1 MLEKITDTFFA
12 EKERWFSWI
21 SVLFGMGIGLYFG
34 LSAEPSLWWT
44 LGIIEIFIL
53 IVILYRKSEEKLLF
67 LSIPA
72 IVLAGFTYIQLDAA
86 YIAKTPRLEGEEA
99 IYVQGRISNVDYN
112 SKQRQRITLEKMQ
125 NFVGE
130 EIKGSYKITLMPYA
144 AEKTFQVGECVELAA
159 KVMPPYPTTMVGGY
173 QFDRKTFFDKING
186 TGYSLSRV
194 FVIPCG
200 KSQITGESV
209 IEKIRNKIVKRIESV
224 LPQDEAGIASALIA
238 GVRNGISQRVTN
250 NYRDSGLAHFLSIS
264 GLHMS
269 MLAGFMFLL
278 VRYVVV
284 LMPSLAL
291 RYDSKKIAAV
301 FAVVMSFVYLLISGY
316 SVPTQR
322 AFLMT
327 LIFLIGV
334 MISRR
339 SISMRTISWAALCV
353 LMVSPVAL
361 ITPSFQMSFAAVVA
375 LIAFY
380 ESCRSYV
387 QIKVRDKNIF
397 KIVLVYLFGIVVS
410 DFIASIATLPYSI
423 YHFNRV
429 AVYTSLGNLL
439 AGPIIGLW
447 IMPFVLISM
456 LLMPLGL
463 DYVPLKILGYGIH
476 WVNEITAYV
485 SALPHAGVPVMSMP
499 MWGLI
504 AITLGGLWLCL
515 WQRKW
520 RHFGWIGIMIGSLS
534 LCLTQ
539 TPDVL
544 IDSSGKAIAVK
555 DKADNM
561 VVLPSRGKSFIK
573 NIWLEKT
580 SSPKLTEKEK
590 KKLSK
595 IWKGKEEDKSWL
607 DLSCDKT
614 SCVYKDKVKIIK
626 GKGLELNN
634 QTFDHE
640 SSGGASIYL
649 NPDHVKIHTV
659 REYTGHRYWNE

>member
-125 NFVGE
+125 NFAGE

-200 KSQITGESV
+200 KSQITGKSV

-397 KIVLVYLFGIVVS
+397 KIVQVYLFGIVVS

-447 IMPFVLISM
+447 IMPFVLMSM

-561 VVLPSRGKSFIK
+561 VVLPSRGKMFIK

-580 SSPKLTEKEK
+580 SSLKLTEKEK

-595 IWKGKEEDKSWL
+595 IWQGREEDKSWL

-649 NPDHVKIHTV
+649 EGDHITIHTV
-659 REYTGHRYWNE
+659 RDYTGHRYWNE

>member
-86 YIAKTPRLEGEEA
+86 YVAKTPRLEGEEA

-125 NFVGE
+125 NFAGE

-561 VVLPSRGKSFIK
+561 VVLPSRGKMFIK

-580 SSPKLTEKEK
+580 SSPKLTDKEK
-590 KKLSK
+590 KELSK
-595 IWKGKEEDKSWL
+595 IWQGREEDKSWL

>member
-125 NFVGE
+125 NFAGE

-561 VVLPSRGKSFIK
+561 LVLPSRGKMFIK

-580 SSPKLTEKEK
+580 SSLKLTEKEK

-595 IWKGKEEDKSWL
+595 IWQGREEDKSWL

-649 NPDHVKIHTV
+649 EGDHITIHTV
-659 REYTGHRYWNE
+659 RDYTGHRYWNE

>member
-561 VVLPSRGKSFIK
+561 VVLPSRGKMFIK

-580 SSPKLTEKEK
+580 SSPKLTDKEK
-590 KKLSK
+590 KELSK
-595 IWKGKEEDKSWL
+595 IWQGREEDKSWL

>member
-125 NFVGE
+125 NFAGE

-463 DYVPLKILGYGIH
+463 DYIPLKILGYGIH

-561 VVLPSRGKSFIK
+561 VVLPSRGKMFIK

-580 SSPKLTEKEK
+580 SSPKLTDKEK
-590 KKLSK
+590 KELSK
-595 IWKGKEEDKSWL
+595 IWQGREEDKSWL

>member
-125 NFVGE
+125 NFAGE

-561 VVLPSRGKSFIK
+561 VVLPSRGKMFIK

-580 SSPKLTEKEK
+580 SSPKLTDKEK
-590 KKLSK
+590 KELSK
-595 IWKGKEEDKSWL
+595 IWQGREEDKSWL

>member
-125 NFVGE
+125 NFAGE

-561 VVLPSRGKSFIK
+561 LVLPSRGKMFIK

-580 SSPKLTEKEK
+580 SSLKLTEKEK

-595 IWKGKEEDKSWL
+595 IWQGREEDKSWL

-649 NPDHVKIHTV
+649 TRDHVKIHTV

>member
-125 NFVGE
+125 NFAGE

-561 VVLPSRGKSFIK
+561 VVLPSRGKMFIK

-580 SSPKLTEKEK
+580 SSLKLTEKEK
-590 KKLSK
+590 KELSK
-595 IWKGKEEDKSWL
+595 IWQGREEDKSWL

>member
-125 NFVGE
+125 NFAGE

-561 VVLPSRGKSFIK
+561 VVLPSRGKMFIK

>member
-1 MLEKITDTFFA
+1 M
-12 EKERWFSWI
+12 
-21 SVLFGMGIGLYFG
+21 FGMGIGIYFG
-34 LSAEPSLWWT
+34 LNNEPSPWWT
-44 LGIIEIFIL
+44 LGIIEAFIL
-53 IVILYRKSEEKLLF
+53 IAILLRHSREALLI

-72 IVLAGFTYIQLDAA
+72 IVLLGFTYIQLDAA
-86 YIAKTPRLEGEEA
+86 YIAKTPRLEGEKA
-99 IYVQGRISNVDYN
+99 IYVQGQITNVDYN

-125 NFVGE
+125 DFAGD

-144 AEKTFQVGECVELAA
+144 ARKTFQVGECVELAA

-194 FVIPCG
+194 FVVPCG
-200 KSQITGESV
+200 KAQTADKSV
-209 IEKIRNKIVKRIESV
+209 IEEIRNKIVKRIESV

-238 GVRNGISQRVTN
+238 GVRNGISQKVTN

-278 VRYVVV
+278 VRYGVV
-284 LMPSLAL
+284 LVPSLAL

-380 ESCRSYV
+380 ESCRNYV

-463 DYVPLKILGYGIH
+463 DYIPLKILGYGIH

-504 AITLGGLWLCL
+504 AITMGGLWLCL

-534 LCLTQ
+534 LCLAQ

-544 IDSSGKAIAVK
+544 IDNTGKAIAIK

-580 SSPKLTEKEK
+580 SSPKRTDKEK
-590 KKLSK
+590 KELSK
-595 IWKGKEEDKSWL
+595 IWQGREEDKSWL

-614 SCVYKDKVKIIK
+614 SCTYKDKVKIIK

-649 NPDHVKIHTV
+649 EGDHITIHTV
-659 REYTGHRYWNE
+659 RDYTGHRYWNE

>member
-125 NFVGE
+125 NFAGE

-456 LLMPLGL
+456 LLMPFGL
-463 DYVPLKILGYGIH
+463 DYIPLKILGYGIH

-534 LCLTQ
+534 LCLAQ

-544 IDSSGKAIAVK
+544 IDNTGKAIAIK

-573 NIWLEKT
+573 NIWLEKN
-580 SSPKLTEKEK
+580 SSPKRTDKEK
-590 KKLSK
+590 KELSK
-595 IWKGKEEDKSWL
+595 IWQGREEDKSWL

-614 SCVYKDKVKIIK
+614 SCTYKDKVKIIK

-649 NPDHVKIHTV
+649 EGDHITIHTV
-659 REYTGHRYWNE
+659 RDYTGHRYWNE

>member
-86 YIAKTPRLEGEEA
+86 YIAKIPRLEGEEA

-125 NFVGE
+125 NFAGE

-284 LMPSLAL
+284 LMPGLAL

-339 SISMRTISWAALCV
+339 SISMRTISWSALCV

-520 RHFGWIGIMIGSLS
+520 RHFGWIGIAIGSLS

-561 VVLPSRGKSFIK
+561 VVLPSRGKMFIK

-580 SSPKLTEKEK
+580 SSLKLTEKEK

-595 IWKGKEEDKSWL
+595 IWQGREEDKSWL

-649 NPDHVKIHTV
+649 EGDHITIHTV
-659 REYTGHRYWNE
+659 RDYTGHRYWNE

>member
-1 MLEKITDTFFA
+1 M
-12 EKERWFSWI
+12 
-21 SVLFGMGIGLYFG
+21 
-34 LSAEPSLWWT
+34 
-44 LGIIEIFIL
+44 
-53 IVILYRKSEEKLLF
+53 
-67 LSIPA
+67 
-72 IVLAGFTYIQLDAA
+72 
-86 YIAKTPRLEGEEA
+86 
-99 IYVQGRISNVDYN
+99 
-112 SKQRQRITLEKMQ
+112 
-125 NFVGE
+125 
-130 EIKGSYKITLMPYA
+130 
-144 AEKTFQVGECVELAA
+144 ELAA

-194 FVIPCG
+194 FVVPCG
-200 KSQITGESV
+200 KAQTADKSV
-209 IEKIRNKIVKRIESV
+209 IEEIRNKIVKRIESV

-238 GVRNGISQRVTN
+238 GVRNGISQKVTN

-278 VRYVVV
+278 VRYGVV
-284 LMPSLAL
+284 LVPSLAL

-380 ESCRSYV
+380 ESCRNYV
-387 QIKVRDKNIF
+387 QIKLTDKNIF

-456 LLMPLGL
+456 LLMPFGL
-463 DYVPLKILGYGIH
+463 DYIPLKILGYGIH

-534 LCLTQ
+534 LCLAQ

-544 IDSSGKAIAVK
+544 IDNTGKAIAIK

-580 SSPKLTEKEK
+580 SSPKRTDKEK
-590 KKLSK
+590 KELSK
-595 IWKGKEEDKSWL
+595 IWQGREEDKSWL

-614 SCVYKDKVKIIK
+614 SCTYKDKVKIIK

-649 NPDHVKIHTV
+649 EGDHITIHTV
-659 REYTGHRYWNE
+659 RDYTGHRYWNE

>member
-86 YIAKTPRLEGEEA
+86 YIAKIPRLEGEEA

-125 NFVGE
+125 NFAGE

-561 VVLPSRGKSFIK
+561 VVLPSRGKMFIK

-580 SSPKLTEKEK
+580 SSPKLTDKEK
-590 KKLSK
+590 KELSK
-595 IWKGKEEDKSWL
+595 IWQGREEDKSWL

>member
-53 IVILYRKSEEKLLF
+53 MVILYRKSEEKLLF

-125 NFVGE
+125 NFAGE

-380 ESCRSYV
+380 ESCRNYV

-544 IDSSGKAIAVK
+544 VDSSGKAIAVK

-561 VVLPSRGKSFIK
+561 VVLPSRGKMFIK

-580 SSPKLTEKEK
+580 SSLKLTEKEK

-595 IWKGKEEDKSWL
+595 IWQGREEDKSWL

>member
-125 NFVGE
+125 NFAGE

-544 IDSSGKAIAVK
+544 IDNTGKAIAVK

-561 VVLPSRGKSFIK
+561 VVLPSRGKMFIK

-580 SSPKLTEKEK
+580 SSPKLTDKEK
-590 KKLSK
+590 KELSK
-595 IWKGKEEDKSWL
+595 IWQGREEDKSWL

>member
-125 NFVGE
+125 NFAGE

-561 VVLPSRGKSFIK
+561 VVLPSRGKMFIK

-580 SSPKLTEKEK
+580 SSPKLTDKEK
-590 KKLSK
+590 KELSK
-595 IWKGKEEDKSWL
+595 IWQGREEDKSWL

-649 NPDHVKIHTV
+649 DGSHITIHTV
-659 REYTGHRYWNE
+659 RDYTGYRYWNE

>member
-53 IVILYRKSEEKLLF
+53 IVILYHKSEEKLLF

-125 NFVGE
+125 NFAGE

-561 VVLPSRGKSFIK
+561 VVLPSRGKMFIK

-580 SSPKLTEKEK
+580 SSLKLTEKEK

-595 IWKGKEEDKSWL
+595 IWQGREEDKSWL

>member
-125 NFVGE
+125 NFAGE

-463 DYVPLKILGYGIH
+463 DYIPLKILGYGIH

-544 IDSSGKAIAVK
+544 IDNTGKAIAVK

-561 VVLPSRGKSFIK
+561 VVLPSRGKMFIK

-580 SSPKLTEKEK
+580 SSPKLTDKEK
-590 KKLSK
+590 KELSK
-595 IWKGKEEDKSWL
+595 IWQGREEDKSWL

>member
-99 IYVQGRISNVDYN
+99 IYVQGRISNVDFN

-125 NFVGE
+125 NFAGE

-561 VVLPSRGKSFIK
+561 LVLPSRGKMFIK

-580 SSPKLTEKEK
+580 SSLKLTEKEK

-595 IWKGKEEDKSWL
+595 IWQGREEDKSWL

-614 SCVYKDKVKIIK
+614 SCVYKDKAKIIK

-649 NPDHVKIHTV
+649 EGDHITIHTV
-659 REYTGHRYWNE
+659 RDYTGHRYWNE

>member
-1 MLEKITDTFFA
+1 MREKITDIFYA
-12 EKERWFSWI
+12 ERERWFSWI
-21 SVLFGMGIGLYFG
+21 SVLFGMGIGIYFG
-34 LSAEPSLWWT
+34 LSKEPSLWYT
-44 LGIIEIFIL
+44 LGIIEAFIL
-53 IVILYRKSEEKLLF
+53 IAILLRHSREALLF

-72 IVLAGFTYIQLDAA
+72 IVLLGFTYIQLDAA
-86 YIAKTPRLEGEEA
+86 YIAKTPRLEGEKA
-99 IYVQGRISNVDYN
+99 IYVQGQITNVDYN

-125 NFVGE
+125 DFAGD

-144 AEKTFQVGECVELAA
+144 SGKTFQVGECVELAA

-194 FVIPCG
+194 FVVPCG
-200 KSQITGESV
+200 KSQTADKSV
-209 IEKIRNKIVKRIESV
+209 IEEIRNKIVKRIESV

-238 GVRNGISQRVTN
+238 GVRNGISQKITN

-278 VRYVVV
+278 VRYGVV
-284 LMPSLAL
+284 LIPSLAL

-380 ESCRSYV
+380 ESCRNYV
-387 QIKVRDKNIF
+387 QIKLTDKNIF

-463 DYVPLKILGYGIH
+463 DYIPLKILGYGIH

-520 RHFGWIGIMIGSLS
+520 RHLGWIGIVIGSLS
-534 LCLTQ
+534 LCLAQ

-544 IDSSGKAIAVK
+544 IDNTGKAIAIK
-555 DKADNM
+555 DKAGNI
-561 VVLPSRGKSFIK
+561 VILPSRGKSFIK
-573 NIWLEKT
+573 NIWQEKT

-607 DLSCDKT
+607 DLSCDKI
-614 SCVYKDKVKIIK
+614 SCTYKNKVKIIK

-634 QTFDHE
+634 QAFDHE

-649 NPDHVKIHTV
+649 DGSHITIHTV
-659 REYTGHRYWNE
+659 RDYTGYRYWNE

>member
-1 MLEKITDTFFA
+1 MREKITDIFFA
-12 EKERWFSWI
+12 ERERWFSWI
-21 SVLFGMGIGLYFG
+21 SVLFGMGIGIYFG
-34 LSAEPSLWWT
+34 LSKEPSLWYT
-44 LGIIEIFIL
+44 LGIIEAFIL
-53 IVILYRKSEEKLLF
+53 IAILLRHSREALLF

-72 IVLAGFTYIQLDAA
+72 IVLLGFTYIQLDAA
-86 YIAKTPRLEGEEA
+86 YIAKTPRLEGEKA
-99 IYVQGRISNVDYN
+99 IYVQGQITNVDYN

-125 NFVGE
+125 DFAGD

-144 AEKTFQVGECVELAA
+144 TGKTFHVGECVELAA

-194 FVIPCG
+194 FVVPCG
-200 KSQITGESV
+200 KSQTADKSV
-209 IEKIRNKIVKRIESV
+209 IEEIRNKIVKRIESV

-238 GVRNGISQRVTN
+238 GVRNGISQKITN

-278 VRYVVV
+278 VRYGVV
-284 LMPSLAL
+284 LVPSLAL

-380 ESCRSYV
+380 ESCRNYV
-387 QIKVRDKNIF
+387 QIKLTDKNIF

-463 DYVPLKILGYGIH
+463 DYIPLKILGYGIH

-485 SALPHAGVPVMSMP
+485 SALPHAGIPVMSMP

-580 SSPKLTEKEK
+580 SSSKLTDKEK

-595 IWKGKEEDKSWL
+595 IWKGKEEDKNWL
-607 DLSCDKT
+607 DLSCDKI
-614 SCVYKDKVKIIK
+614 SCTYKDKVKIIK

-634 QTFDHE
+634 QAFDHE

-649 NPDHVKIHTV
+649 DGSHIKIHTV
-659 REYTGHRYWNE
+659 RDYTGYRYWNE

>member
-125 NFVGE
+125 NFAGE

-561 VVLPSRGKSFIK
+561 VVLPSRGKMFIK

-580 SSPKLTEKEK
+580 SSPKLTDKEK

-595 IWKGKEEDKSWL
+595 IWQGREEDKSWL

>member
-34 LSAEPSLWWT
+34 LSEEPSLWWT

-125 NFVGE
+125 NFAGE

-544 IDSSGKAIAVK
+544 VDSSGKAIAVK

-561 VVLPSRGKSFIK
+561 VVLPSRGKMFIK

-580 SSPKLTEKEK
+580 SSPKLTDKEK
-590 KKLSK
+590 KELSK
-595 IWKGKEEDKSWL
+595 IWQGREEDKSWL

>member
-125 NFVGE
+125 NFAGE

-284 LMPSLAL
+284 LMPGLAL

-561 VVLPSRGKSFIK
+561 VVLPSRGKMFIK

-580 SSPKLTEKEK
+580 SSPKLTDKEK
-590 KKLSK
+590 KELSK
-595 IWKGKEEDKSWL
+595 IWQGREEDKSWL

-649 NPDHVKIHTV
+649 DGSHITIHTV

>member
-125 NFVGE
+125 NFAGE

-561 VVLPSRGKSFIK
+561 VVLPSRGKMFIK

-580 SSPKLTEKEK
+580 SSLKLTEKEK

-595 IWKGKEEDKSWL
+595 IWQGREEDKSWL